1 MEFLAPHDEPLIVLL
16 LTPVATGLG
25 QHMFDEIHDA
35 PHLSLADVRR
45 FADGVLVLV
54 LHATPP
60 AGSDQACLTP
70 RPSPSRLQVICS
82 APSQRQPWLLPN
94 GHWPD
99 SSLGYGMIVSRV
111 AELRTLD
118 DLLAALICGEGGALI
133 VHGEAGIGKTTLL
146 QALAERARGAVTVV
160 RACGAETEAE
170 LAFAALTD
178 LLSPL
183 LRHLDALPVAQAAVL
198 MGALALEP
206 PTPGD
211 RLAALH
217 DHHITQTVVV
227 PPIVHALARHPAVD
241 HYDLSSLQWLGC
253 GAAPLGAE
261 LQLACAQR
269 IGCRSGRA
277 TG

>member
-1 MEFLAPHDEPLIVLL
+1 
-16 LTPVATGLG
+16 
-25 QHMFDEIHDA
+25 
-35 PHLSLADVRR
+35 
-45 FADGVLVLV
+45 
-54 LHATPP
+54 
-60 AGSDQACLTP
+60 
-70 RPSPSRLQVICS
+70 
-82 APSQRQPWLLPN
+82 
-94 GHWPD
+94 
-99 SSLGYGMIVSRV
+99 MIVSRV

-146 QALAERARGAVTVV
+146 EALAERARGAVTVV

-241 HYDLSSLQWLGC
+241 QYDLSSLQWLGC

-269 IGCRSGRA
+269 IGCPVGQGYGMTEATACIALWPAGTPVVPGSSGQLLPGVQARIIDPD
-277 TG
+277 TGADRNRGETGELWVRTPR